1 MIHHITS
8 PKFDSKNGLDLFV
21 FGDLQKTPKQE
32 GASKNGGGFNEEAW
46 QQFKNEWKASLNPWG
61 LGLGDYGDWLRPSL
75 RPLING
81 ALGKDDSA
89 RAMLDSMVLKSHD
102 EIIYSMQFMDK
113 RLIGLHE
120 GHHVHYLAS
129 GGNTDQRLASALH
142 SPFLGFSATHRIIL
156 RKEGETNRGRIVT
169 MVSMHG
175 NAGGRKVHSA
185 LAYLDA
191 NFANA
196 WIADLFAMGHGCK
209 NGNMAPFERQTV
221 RRDGPAGIVRSI
233 PRLLVVGGFAR
244 GYTDG
249 WKSDYVERA
258 GMTPQPLGWGL
269 IRFRPTWSVNKEER
283 GLEKKLKP
291 HASGRM
297 SIDIEVINRFF
308 TEEQDA

>member
-1 MIHHITS
+1 
-8 PKFDSKNGLDLFV
+8 
-21 FGDLQKTPKQE
+21 
-32 GASKNGGGFNEEAW
+32 
-46 QQFKNEWKASLNPWG
+46 
-61 LGLGDYGDWLRPSL
+61 
-75 RPLING
+75 
-81 ALGKDDSA
+81 
-89 RAMLDSMVLKSHD
+89 MLDTMVLKSHD
-102 EIIYSMQFMDK
+102 EIIKSMQFMDK

-120 GHHVHYLAS
+120 GHHVHYLAT

-142 SPFLGFSATHRIIL
+142 APFLGFSATHRL
-156 RKEGETNRGRIVT
+156 VLNRGSDPLRRRVIT

-196 WIADLFAMGHGCK
+196 WIADIFAMGHGCK

-221 RRDGPAGIVRSI
+221 RREGPAGVSRSI
-233 PRLLVVGGFAR
+233 PRLLVVGGFSR

-269 IRFRPTWSVNKEER
+269 IRLRPSWRTNRPEL
-283 GLEKKLKP
+283 GLP
-291 HASGRM
+291 NNGGHQASGRF
-297 SIDIEVINRFF
+297 SVDIDVSSRFF
-308 TEEQDA
+308 TEDRDG